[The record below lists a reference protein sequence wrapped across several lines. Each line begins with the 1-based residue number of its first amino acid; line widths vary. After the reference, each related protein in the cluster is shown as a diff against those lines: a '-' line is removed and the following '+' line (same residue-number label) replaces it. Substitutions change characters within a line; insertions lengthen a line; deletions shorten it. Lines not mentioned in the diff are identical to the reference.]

1 MEYVAP
7 KLVNG
12 VIEIEIE
19 QEDIEIEV
27 QFWDNA
33 LVLYVVGEGLSMNTV
48 KNFMQKMWNFLK
60 IPDLYYHDEGYFLL
74 RFNSH
79 EDRDAVMMKGP
90 YTIRNMHMIL
100 KERRPEFNLK
110 KDLLRTLPIW
120 IKLP

>member
-12 VIEIEIE
+12 VVEIEIE
-19 QEDIEIEV
+19 QEDIETEV

-33 LVLYVVGEGLSMNTV
+33 LILYVVGEDLSMNTV
-48 KNFMQKMWNFLK
+48 KNFMQKMWNFVK

-79 EDRDAVMMKGP
+79 EDRDVVMMKDP
-90 YTIRNMHMIL
+90 YTIRNMHMIEGM
-100 KERRPEFNLK
+100 KA
-110 KDLLRTLPIW
+110 
-120 IKLP
+120 